1 MRLHGLDETE
11 VQVFHFWIDRLQ
23 REYRDPTTSVA
34 TNEKSSKI
42 NLRLLRGVN
51 YGKDQDEFWVPRANL

>member
-23 REYRDPTTSVA
+23 REYRDPTTSVP
-34 TNEKSSKI
+34 TNGKTSKN

-51 YGKDQDEFWVPRANL
+51 YGKDQDEFWVPRAKL